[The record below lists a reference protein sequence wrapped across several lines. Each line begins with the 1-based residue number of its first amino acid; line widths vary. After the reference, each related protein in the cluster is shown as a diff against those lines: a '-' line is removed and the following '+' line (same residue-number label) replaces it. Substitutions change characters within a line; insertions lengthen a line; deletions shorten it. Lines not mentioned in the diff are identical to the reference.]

1 MIKLLKKMKGREWLM
16 AIICTLLVLAQIY
29 FDLKLPDYMSDL
41 TVLIETQGSQISDVL
56 TTGVKMLLCALIS
69 AAFAIGCGFL
79 ASKTAAGL
87 SYTIRDDVFARVS
100 GFGQKEMLGFSVP
113 SLINRTTNDITQIQ
127 MLVAMGLQLMIKAP
141 VMAVWAIIKIVN
153 KNWTLSVITAGFVAA
168 ILAMM
173 AIVIILVV
181 PRFKKVQKL
190 TDQVNLVARENLTG
204 INVVH
209 AFNAEEYQNDKFNK
223 ANQNLMNTQLFNQR
237 TFAVMMPF
245 VNFAMNALSLV
256 IMWVGSSIV
265 NDVPAAQIAMRVSTF
280 GNIVVFGTYAT
291 YVVMSLMMLVMI
303 FMFLPAAQVSAG
315 RINEVLQTRASVVQG
330 SHDEGGPEK
339 GTVEFRNVSF
349 HYPSSDKDVIENISF
364 KVAQGQTA
372 AFIGA
377 TGSGKTT
384 LVSLASRFYDATS
397 GSVLIDGQDVKDYTF
412 DALYDRVGYIAQKP
426 VLFSASI
433 KDNVLYG
440 ESRGEKTEE
449 NAVDAI
455 KIAQADE
462 FVQKMGGLDSAIAQT
477 GANISGGQKQRISI
491 ARAIARKPEILIFDD
506 SFSALDYKTD
516 AALRKELETKLSAT
530 TKLIVA
536 QRIGTVRHAD
546 MIIVLDEGKMVG
558 IGTHDE
564 LMKSCKVYRE
574 IALSQLSAA
583 ELEG

>member
-87 SYTIRDDVFARVS
+87 SYTIRDEVFARVS

-315 RINEVLQTRASVVQG
+315 RINEVLQTKASVVQG
-330 SHDEGGPEK
+330 SNNQGGPEK
-339 GTVEFRNVSF
+339 GTVEFRNASF

-364 KVAQGQTA
+364 KVGHGQTA

-384 LVSLASRFYDATS
+384 LVSLVARFYDATA
-397 GSVLIDGQDVKDYTF
+397 GTVLVDGQDVKDYTF
-412 DALYDRVGYIAQKP
+412 DALYDRVGYITQKP

-440 ESRGEKTEE
+440 ESRGEKTAE
-449 NAVDAI
+449 NAEEAI
-455 KIAQADE
+455 RIAQADE
-462 FVQKMGGLDSAIAQT
+462 FVQKMGGLDSAIAQS
-477 GANISGGQKQRISI
+477 GSNISGGQKQRISI

-516 AALRKELETKLSAT
+516 AALRKELETKLSDT

-558 IGTHDE
+558 IGTHEE
-564 LMKSCKVYRE
+564 LMKDCKVYRE
-574 IALSQLSAA
+574 IALSQLSAQ